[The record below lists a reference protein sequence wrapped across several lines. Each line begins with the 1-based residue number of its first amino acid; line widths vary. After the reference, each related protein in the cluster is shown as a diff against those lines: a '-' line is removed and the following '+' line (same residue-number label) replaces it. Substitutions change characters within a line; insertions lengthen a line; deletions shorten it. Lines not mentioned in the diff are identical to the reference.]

1 MKEIISIQTDYNV
14 LTSMIKLSDLFLY
27 ALTNNINTLG
37 IVDDNL
43 CYVAEFLK
51 LCQKYNIKP
60 VIGLEVNYQN
70 HKIYLYAKNEQGYK
84 ELLKINTYIIENEFN
99 KDLLTNDILT
109 IIPFKEKEKLKEIL
123 KEISNA
129 YIGYQNEEEKN
140 ESLKLTSNIVFFNL
154 TLSLNK
160 ENTKYLNFLNMIKE
174 NKTYANYNDI
184 DYSSYY
190 LKIEDIHEF
199 TSQIDLKITYSKNL
213 IPHYDD
219 TIENSYNFLEALA
232 IKGLTKRLNGNI
244 PDNYKKRLMYELNII
259 KSMNYV
265 DYFLIVYDYVKY
277 AIKNNIYV
285 GPGRGSAVGSLVT
298 YSLGITSIDP
308 LKYNLLFERFLN
320 PERITMP
327 DIDIDFDATK
337 REEIIAYVKERYG
350 KENVMPVM
358 TYGTLTTKAALL
370 SVSKILD
377 VDISILNKYIDPKKT
392 LKENLTKDLIKIL
405 NNNKDIKEVYY
416 VAMKIEG
423 IKKHISTNAAGVVI
437 CKENLDN
444 VIPIIKNGNNY
455 LAGFTKDY
463 LEDIGLLKMDFLA
476 IKNLTTISDILND
489 IPEKINLNNIDL
501 NDEAVYKMF
510 SEAKTDGIFQFE
522 SLGMKN
528 LLLKIKPTNFKDIIV
543 SLALIR
549 PGANAE
555 IDSYAKR
562 KNGLEEVAYID
573 DSLSDILK
581 DTYGII
587 VYQEQIMQIL
597 RLVASYSFSEA
608 DLIRRAISKKNEQII
623 LSEKSNFIER
633 AIKNGYSKEKS
644 TEIFDLIIKFAEY
657 GFNKSHSVGYAL
669 IAYQMM
675 YLKCHYMPYFYKTL
689 LNDNLSSNKKT
700 KEYIDILKSNDIKVT
715 KPSINLSTDKY
726 IFNDGVIMPLT
737 SIKDI
742 TKDIALEIS
751 KNAPYNDFYDFI
763 SSIYHLKLKQG
774 IIENLIYA
782 GALDCFHET
791 KQTLINNISSALI
804 YSELINELDKTLINK
819 PILET
824 FPEYDKTLLMQ
835 KEYELY
841 GFYISNHPSSKFI
854 CPKSKDLPKYFDK
867 IIEIVVLL
875 ENIKT
880 IKTKNGDDMAFL
892 TLSDDTGK
900 IDCTVFPKKIFYLT
914 NLKVGEMLKI
924 KGHVQKRMNNY
935 QIILENLIKN

>member
-1 MKEIISIQTDYNV
+1 MKEIISIKTDYNV
-14 LTSMIKLSDLFLY
+14 LSSMIKLSDLFSY
-27 ALTNNINTLG
+27 AVTNNITTLG

-60 VIGLEVNYQN
+60 VIGLEVKYQN

-99 KDLLTNDILT
+99 KYLLTKDILT
-109 IIPFKEKEKLKEIL
+109 IIPFKSKELLKEMPN
-123 KEISNA
+123 S
-129 YIGYQNEEEKN
+129 YIGYQTEEEKN
-140 ESLKLTSNIVFFNL
+140 EISKITPNIVYFNL
-154 TLSLNK
+154 ALSLTK
-160 ENTKYLNFLNMIKE
+160 ENAKYLNYLNMIKE

-184 DYSSYY
+184 DYSHYY
-190 LKIEDIHEF
+190 LKVEDIHEF

-244 PDNYKKRLMYELNII
+244 PDNYKKRLMYELKVI

-358 TYGTLTTKAALL
+358 TYGTLTTKSALL

-377 VDISILNKYIDPKKT
+377 VDISILNKYIDSKKT
-392 LKENLTKDLIKIL
+392 LKENLTQDLIKIL

-437 CKENLDN
+437 CKEHLDN
-444 VIPIIKNGNNY
+444 VIPIIKNGDNY

-476 IKNLTTISDILND
+476 IKNLTTISDILHD
-489 IPEKINLNNIDL
+489 IPEKINLNNINL
-501 NDEAVYKMF
+501 SDEAVYKMF
-510 SEAKTDGIFQFE
+510 SEANTDGIFQFE

-562 KNGLEEVAYID
+562 KNGQEEVTYID

-623 LSEKSNFIER
+623 LSEKSNFINR

-689 LNDNLSSNKKT
+689 LNDNLSSSKKT
-700 KEYIDILKSNDIKVT
+700 KEYIDILKSNDIKVI

-726 IFNDGVIMPLT
+726 IYKGDIIMPLT

-819 PILET
+819 PIIET

-841 GFYISNHPSSKFI
+841 GFYISNHPSSKYI

-867 IIEIVVLL
+867 FIEVTVLI
-875 ENIKT
+875 ENIKS
-880 IKTKNGDDMAFL
+880 IKTKKGDNMAFL
-892 TLSDDTGK
+892 DLSDDTGK
-900 IDCTVFPKKIFYLT
+900 ISCTVFPKKISYL
-914 NLKVGEMLKI
+914 NEIKIGDIVKI
-924 KGHVQKRMNNY
+924 KGQVQKRLDNY
-935 QIILENLIKN
+935 QMILENLTKIS

>member
-1 MKEIISIQTDYNV
+1 MKEIISIKTDYDV
-14 LTSMIKLSDLFLY
+14 LSSMIKLPDLFSY
-27 ALTNNINTLG
+27 AVTNNINTLG

-70 HKIYLYAKNEQGYK
+70 YKIYLYAKNEQGYK

-109 IIPFKEKEKLKEIL
+109 IIPFKSKELLKEIPN
-123 KEISNA
+123 S
-129 YIGYQNEEEKN
+129 YIGYQTEEEKN
-140 ESLKLTSNIVFFNL
+140 EALKLTPNIVYFNL
-154 TLSLNK
+154 TLSLTK
-160 ENTKYLNFLNMIKE
+160 ENTKYLNYLNMIKE
-174 NKTYANYNDI
+174 NKTYASYNDI

-190 LKIEDIHEF
+190 LKVEDIHDF

-244 PDNYKKRLMYELNII
+244 PENYKKRLMYELNVI

-444 VIPIIKNGNNY
+444 VIPIIKNGDNY

-489 IPEKINLNNIDL
+489 IPEKLNLNNVDL

-562 KNGLEEVAYID
+562 KNGLEEITYID
-573 DSLSDILK
+573 GSLSDILK

-633 AIKNGYSKEKS
+633 AIKNGYTKEKS

-675 YLKCHYMPYFYKTL
+675 YLKCHYMPYFYKIF
-689 LNDNLSSNKKT
+689 LNDNLSSSKKT
-700 KEYIDILKSNDIKVT
+700 KEYIDILKSNDIKVI

-726 IFNDGVIMPLT
+726 IFDDGVIMPLT

-742 TKDIALEIS
+742 TKDIALEIV

-819 PILET
+819 PIIET

-841 GFYISNHPSSKFI
+841 GFYISNHPSSKYI
-854 CPKSKDLPKYFDK
+854 CPKSKDLSKYFDK
-867 IIEIVVLL
+867 FIEVTVLI
-875 ENIKT
+875 ENIKS
-880 IKTKNGDDMAFL
+880 IKTKKGDNMAFL
-892 TLSDDTGK
+892 DLSDDTGK
-900 IDCTVFPKKIFYLT
+900 ISCTVFPKKTSYL
-914 NLKVGEMLKI
+914 NELKIGDIVKI
-924 KGHVQKRMNNY
+924 KGQVQKRLDKY
-935 QIILENLIKN
+935 QIILENLTKIS